1 MSVRRSIILIILAFF
16 IQPILSSMLPSWLV
30 PDLDFCILL
39 VMVLTLDG
47 DQVVAPVILASF
59 LALMG
64 DIYYSQF
71 IGVTV
76 IAMIITFIL
85 VYVMKKLGNSD
96 SLIFLGI
103 MIIPANLIYY
113 LIYWMVYAA
122 FSSPYS
128 FLYMLRHLPGMVIPN
143 IVICFIIWLFI
154 ERQLTQE
161 KRDKYFG

>member
-1 MSVRRSIILIILAFF
+1 MSIRKGVIIIILAFF
-16 IQPILSSMLPSWLV
+16 IQPIISSMLPSWLV

-39 VMVLTLDG
+39 VFTLALDG
-47 DQVVAPVILASF
+47 DQVVVPLILASV

-76 IAMIITFIL
+76 IAMVVTIIL
-85 VYVMKKLGNSD
+85 VLILKKLGNKESVF
-96 SLIFLGI
+96 FLGTL
-103 MIIPANLIYY
+103 IIPANLVYY
-113 LIYWMVYAA
+113 LVYWMFYVAL
-122 FSSPYS
+122 SSPYS

-143 IVICFIIWLFI
+143 IVTCFIIWFFI
-154 ERQLTQE
+154 ERRLVQQ